1 MKINIETIGKLQAD
15 VSVPGS
21 KSYTQRALVT
31 AALASG
37 TSRLRNVLFSE
48 DTDQFINA
56 LKVLGVTVT
65 RDEKDVIVEGTN
77 GIIRTPEASIHLGN
91 NGTAMRFLASLV
103 SLGQGPVV
111 LTGDRR
117 LCERPIKPLM
127 MYLENLGVNYKYL
140 EHSGYPPV
148 EIQGSGLRGGTLT
161 IQNTESSQYIS
172 SLLLAAPY
180 ADHQVV
186 MNLEGDIVSRPYI
199 EMTLQVMADFGV
211 EVKEES
217 PGSYAVPCGAGY
229 KGRNYVIDGDASSAS
244 YFFLAAMIC
253 KGVVRVHNMNS
264 NSRQGDLKILDLLT
278 DVGGAVTWGG
288 TWIEVRGGDLKTG
301 DRVIDMGDMPDMVP
315 TIAVLSAFCKG
326 TTKIDRVA
334 HLRIKESNRLAALVT
349 ELNKIGATAREEG
362 DSLMI
367 SGGELHGAKIDTY
380 NDHRIAM
387 SFAVAGLIVPGITIQ
402 NPRCV
407 DKSFPGFWDE
417 LKKLG

>member
-1 MKINIETIGKLQAD
+1 MEINIETTGRLQAD

-21 KSYTQRALVT
+21 KSYTQRAFVT

-48 DTDQFINA
+48 DTDRFIHA
-56 LKVLGVTVT
+56 LKVLGVTVY
-65 RDEKDVIVEGTN
+65 RDGQDVIIEGTN
-77 GIIRTPEASIHLGN
+77 GIVHSPDAPIHLGN

-103 SLGQGPVV
+103 SLGTGPVV
-111 LTGDRR
+111 LTGDLR

-127 MYLENLGVNYKYL
+127 TYLENLGVNYRYL
-140 EHSGYPPV
+140 ANNGYPPV

-180 ADHQVV
+180 AEDGVV
-186 MNLEGDIVSRPYI
+186 INLEGVIVSRPYI

-211 EVKEES
+211 QVKEVNT
-217 PGSYAVPCGAGY
+217 GSYVVPCGAGY
-229 KGRNYVIDGDASSAS
+229 KGREYNVEGDASSAS
-244 YFFLAAMIC
+244 YFFLAAMLC
-253 KGVVRVHNMNS
+253 KGTVRVHNMNP
-264 NSRQGDLKILDLLT
+264 NSRQGDLKILDLLKNI
-278 DVGGAVTWGG
+278 GGDVTWGD
-288 TWIEVRGGDLKTG
+288 TWIEVLGDDMKTG
-301 DRVIDMGDMPDMVP
+301 DLVIDMGDMPDMVP
-315 TIAVLSAFCKG
+315 TIAVLSAFRQG

-334 HLRIKESNRLAALVT
+334 HLRIKESNRLAALVI

-367 SGGELHGAKIDTY
+367 SGGELHRAKIETY

-387 SFAVAGLIVPGITIQ
+387 SFAVAGLVVPGIAIQ